1 MSESPEHAEML
12 SEAKQLADLI
22 ASALPAKIEIAAL
35 SLNSKIPFKALSLRE
50 LLIHRVSELATP
62 AVELFEQRRLIPG
75 VILTRAVIETVALT
89 FSLHKQIESYFRS
102 YDADAL
108 DDFLMLSL
116 MASRLPDSAHQ
127 ATNIIT
133 LVKHVE
139 KKIPGFEQTYN
150 SLSEYTHPNW
160 AGVLGAFGEIDKEAF
175 ELLLGPN
182 HRTSALA
189 SGVSALSGAL
199 LTFHHFYNDMAE
211 MLYRLND
218 HFEAPGKTNDA

>member
-1 MSESPEHAEML
+1 MRQMSESPEHTEML

-22 ASALPAKIEIAAL
+22 ASSLPAKIEIAAL

-75 VILTRAVIETVALT
+75 VILTRAVVETVALT
-89 FSLHKQIESYFRS
+89 FSLHKQIESFLS
-102 YDADAL
+102 SHDVAAFDN
-108 DDFLMLSL
+108 FLMLSL
-116 MASRLPDSAHQ
+116 MGSRLPDSTHQ

-139 KKIPGFEQTYN
+139 KVIPGFEQSYN
-150 SLSEYTHPNW
+150 SLSEYAHPNW

-175 ELLLGPN
+175 AP
-182 HRTSALA
+182 
-189 SGVSALSGAL
+189 
-199 LTFHHFYNDMAE
+199 
-211 MLYRLND
+211 RLRGQIFNL
-218 HFEAPGKTNDA
+218 